1 MHDETICAS
10 IINMMTEF
18 KNNRYEIRLK
28 SYNQKYM
35 TAKIIHITTL
45 LIKSCDQNHMIL
57 ICYNQSLFYI
67 VHHMTKLRY
76 NEILLLNSL

>member
-28 SYNQKYM
+28 PYNQKYM
-35 TAKIIHITTL
+35 TAKIIPE
-45 LIKSCDQNHMIL
+45 SCDQKSDDQKSYDPYLLQPIAIL
-57 ICYNQSLFYI
+57 QFLSRDKTS
-67 VHHMTKLRY
+67 V
-76 NEILLLNSL
+76 